1 MSYLGKVGRELTI
14 GLREDLGRTARGF
27 RWGRRP
33 LTPRSAEQF
42 APPPESTQF
51 PSAWS
56 RTVPAR
62 VVREVLQTCGLRP
75 VLRGAVEVSVEGL
88 DIFNGLA
95 SPVIFIGNHTSHL
108 DSPLVLC
115 TLPDSWRRRTAVAA
129 AADYFFD
136 TWWRATSSC
145 LLFNVFPI
153 ERRSGALSSTPA
165 DLLAGGW
172 NMLIFPEG
180 TRSNDGWAQNF
191 KLGAAFI
198 AIHSQVPVVPVALRG
213 TYAAMPRGRN
223 WPVPGRRAVTVRY
236 GRPLYAEQGESI
248 RDFGP
253 RIEAALAQ
261 LRDEDAG
268 NWYAAARRAA
278 EGASPSLT
286 GPQAAPWRRRWAAT
300 DRATVPGGRTRHQ
313 VWG

>member
-1 MSYLGKVGRELTI
+1 MTYLAKVGRELTV
-14 GLREDLGRTARGF
+14 GLRDDLARTARGF

-33 LTPRSAEQF
+33 LIPRSAEQF
-42 APPPESTQF
+42 APPPESSQF

-62 VVREVLQTCGLRP
+62 VVREVLQTAGLKP
-75 VLRGAVEVSVEGL
+75 VLRAAVEVSVEGL
-88 DIFNGLA
+88 DIFSELP
-95 SPVIFIGNHTSHL
+95 SPVIFVGNHTSHL

-115 TLPDSWRRRTAVAA
+115 TLPDAWRRRTAVAA

-180 TRSNDGWAQNF
+180 TRSNDGWAQSF

-223 WPVPGRRAVTVRY
+223 WPVPGWRAVTVRY
-236 GRPLYAEQGESI
+236 GRPLYATQGESI

-261 LRDEDAG
+261 LRDEDAS

-278 EGASPSLT
+278 QGTSPALT
-286 GPQAAPWRRRWAAT
+286 GPAAAPWRRRWAAT
-300 DRATVPGGRTRHQ
+300 DRATVPGGDTRHQ
-313 VWG
+313 VWS